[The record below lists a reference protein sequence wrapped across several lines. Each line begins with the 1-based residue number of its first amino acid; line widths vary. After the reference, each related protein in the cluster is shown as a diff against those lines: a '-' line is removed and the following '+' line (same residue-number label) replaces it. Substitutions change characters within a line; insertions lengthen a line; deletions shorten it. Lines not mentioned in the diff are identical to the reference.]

1 MIPEGGTE
9 VALFSTLGII
19 ALGAGIPISSFI
31 IIKNYNM
38 IAEAYNAYNE
48 LPEPEDEYIDI
59 FAENEVLDLDGS
71 EEVE

>member
-9 VALFSTLGII
+9 VALFNTLGII
-19 ALGAGIPISSFI
+19 ALGAGIPIASFI
-31 IIKNYNM
+31 VIKNYNM

-59 FAENEVLDLDGS
+59 FSETEVLDLDGV
-71 EEVE
+71 EE